1 MKLLPSLAPLFLSS
15 LVASKSFL
23 FGSNEQHALVDDS
36 LSVPGDNPLKF
47 CTDPTA
53 YSLTIHNVDLD
64 PNPPEKGK
72 ALSIKAIGNFTEKVE
87 QDAYILLSVK
97 YGLITLINTKADLC
111 EQMKQVDES
120 CPLQGPKHFT
130 KDVTLPKEI
139 PRGSYTVLA
148 DVYTKDNEKITCLK
162 ATVHFD

>member
-1 MKLLPSLAPLFLSS
+1 MKVLSAVTPLFLAT

-23 FGSNEQHALVDDS
+23 FGANQQHALLDDS

-47 CTDPTA
+47 CDDPTD
-53 YSLTIHNVDLD
+53 YILTIHNVDLD
-64 PNPPEKGK
+64 PNPPKKGK
-72 ALSIKAIGNFTEKVE
+72 ALRIKAMGNFTQKVE
-87 QDAYILLSVK
+87 QDAYINLSVK
-97 YGLITLINTKADLC
+97 YSLITLINTKADLC

-120 CPLQGPKHFT
+120 CPLQGPKDFI

-139 PRGSYTVLA
+139 PPGTYTVLA

-162 ATVHFD
+162 ATVHFS